1 MKHLIIICAG
11 GFGREIYN
19 SALES
24 HGYGEEFDVK
34 GFLDDNP
41 HALDG
46 YMNYPGII
54 GTIKDYQPEEDDVFV
69 CAVGN
74 VKTRRLLT
82 EEMLAKG
89 GEFQTLIH
97 KTAYISNMNVKLGVG
112 CLILAD
118 ARIHCDVTLGDY
130 VIIQPT
136 AILGHDVVV
145 GSWSLINTMSNCGGA
160 SRIGECVTIHVNSFI
175 MPMAVIEDDVTVGA
189 GSVALRRVKAGQ
201 TVFGVP
207 AKPPILPKVGGAVDE
222 YPCELNLAA

>member
-1 MKHLIIICAG
+1 MKHLIILCAG

-74 VKTRRLLT
+74 VKSRRLLT

-112 CLILAD
+112 CLLLAG

-130 VIIQPT
+130 VIIQPA

-160 SRIGECVTIHVNSFI
+160 SRIGECVTIHVNSFV

-189 GSVALRRVKAGQ
+189 GSVALRRVKVGQ

-207 AKPPILPKVGGAVDE
+207 AKPPILPKVGGSR
-222 YPCELNLAA
+222 